1 MATPLGVKTFTAG
14 DVLLAT
20 EVNGYL
26 MAQVIAV
33 FATTTA
39 RDAAILA
46 PAEGQFAYITA
57 DEELTY
63 YDGSTWAAFTSG
75 GGGGLEP
82 ASPLLLM
89 GA

>member
-1 MATPLGVKTFTAG
+1 MAQPLGEKEFTAG
-14 DVLLAT
+14 SVLTAAD
-20 EVNGYL
+20 VNGYL

-46 PAEGQFAYITA
+46 PAEGQFAYITS
-57 DEELTY
+57 DDVLTY
-63 YDGSTWAAFTSG
+63 YNGAVWLPFVS
-75 GGGGLEP
+75 GGGLEP

>member
-26 MAQVIAV
+26 MAQVVSV

-46 PAEGQFAYITA
+46 PSEGQFAYIT
-57 DEELTY
+57 DDDELTY
-63 YDGSTWAAFTSG
+63 YNGSLWLPYVS
-75 GGGGLEP
+75 GGGLEP
-82 ASPLLLM
+82 ASPLFLM

>member
-14 DVLLAT
+14 DVLLAA

-26 MAQVIAV
+26 MAQVVPV
-33 FATTTA
+33 FATAAA

-46 PAEGQFAYITA
+46 PNEGQFAYITG
-57 DEELTY
+57 DDELTY
-63 YDGSTWAAFTSG
+63 YNGALWLPYVS
-75 GGGGLEP
+75 GGGLEP

>member
-1 MATPLGVKTFTAG
+1 MATPLGVKTFIAG
-14 DVLLAT
+14 DVLLAA

-33 FATTTA
+33 FANTTA
-39 RDAAILA
+39 RDAAITS
-46 PAEGQFAYITA
+46 PEEGQFAYITG
-57 DEELTY
+57 DDELTY
-63 YDGSTWAAFTSG
+63 YDGAAWLPFTP
-75 GGGGLEP
+75 GGGLEP

>member
-14 DVLLAT
+14 AVLLAT

-46 PAEGQFAYITA
+46 PEEGQFAYITA
-57 DEELTY
+57 DDVLTY
-63 YDGSTWAAFTSG
+63 YNGAVWLPFVS
-75 GGGGLEP
+75 GGGLEP

>member
-14 DVLLAT
+14 AVLLAS

-26 MAQVIAV
+26 MAQVITV

-57 DEELTY
+57 DDELTY
-63 YDGSTWAAFTSG
+63 YNGATWLPFTS
-75 GGGGLEP
+75 GGGLEP